1 MSTIKDDPFYQE
13 GQQAAR
19 EHTELKDCPYPEGT
33 DGQNGWMIGW
43 RSICPEC
50 LQCHAAVH
58 RCQGSV
64 MGKLP
69 KDPAKQSKAANA
81 RWTKWRHARAL
92 AYHKRQEQEQFP
104 TAAPVPAI
112 EPPAEPEPKK
122 TWRW

>member
-1 MSTIKDDPFYQE
+1 MEPVK
-13 GQQAAR
+13 
-19 EHTELKDCPYPEGT
+19 
-33 DGQNGWMIGW
+33 
-43 RSICPEC
+43 ICPKC
-50 LQCHAAVH
+50 GQCHAAVH
-58 RCQGSV
+58 RCQGSIL
-64 MGKLP
+64 GKLP

-104 TAAPVPAI
+104 TAAPVPAL